1 MGAFRPVRIF
11 FKPFRQGLAENGYFE
26 DKNVTLDWRCAE
38 GRFDRTRNLAPSRCG
53 TSRGRTEEARPG
65 CNLSD

>member
-26 DKNVTLDWRCAE
+26 AKNVTLDWEVGPKPLRDIK
-38 GRFDRTRNLAPSRCG
+38 RPH
-53 TSRGRTEEARPG
+53 RGGPARLQPFR
-65 CNLSD
+65 LTPARR